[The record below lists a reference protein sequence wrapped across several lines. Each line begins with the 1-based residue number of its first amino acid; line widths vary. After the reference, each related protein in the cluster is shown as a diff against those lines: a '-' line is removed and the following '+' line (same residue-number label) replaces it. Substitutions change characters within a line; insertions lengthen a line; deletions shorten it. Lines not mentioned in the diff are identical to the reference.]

1 MRSTCFVTVVQVVF
15 VGLIFGLIAKVL
27 WLLKTLTF
35 GALNLEGFWFPA
47 PFYQFWEAKL
57 FIKNL
62 QIDGCKIRTKATQ
75 DDAYMRFC
83 TEAMLNFW
91 TLGQRR
97 HTHEPPPLLFRPLRD
112 VPSACHAGFYKRC
125 CSKKASFERWLDRS
139 LVWVGKAPR
148 GFNNQFRIFD
158 KKLTLIQK
166 ASLAPHARGPRSVTV
181 HAAVDH
187 VWPSAVADQAIRGRR
202 GPVRAGW
209 LPQVTSPPI
218 RIGRRAPSLAMTLP
232 VLGQVRADCRRV
244 LAGRPAP

>member
-97 HTHEPPPLLFRPLRD
+97 HTHEPPPLLSPLR
-112 VPSACHAGFYKRC
+112 S
-125 CSKKASFERWLDRS
+125 
-139 LVWVGKAPR
+139 
-148 GFNNQFRIFD
+148 
-158 KKLTLIQK
+158 
-166 ASLAPHARGPRSVTV
+166 
-181 HAAVDH
+181 
-187 VWPSAVADQAIRGRR
+187 
-202 GPVRAGW
+202 
-209 LPQVTSPPI
+209 
-218 RIGRRAPSLAMTLP
+218 
-232 VLGQVRADCRRV
+232 
-244 LAGRPAP
+244 